1 MVEELSEFSAG
12 QFETVSQLIASSV
25 SLQMALAVLVIGLII
40 IVTVY
45 RKFSSWIQ
53 TQKFS
58 YTRPHISRFVRTA
71 MLAFFAIGLVSSV
84 NAYIQAFELFD
95 EQAITL
101 TDELSPSQTFAKIL
115 NTINILVIGYTISH
129 LIPIALNKREKT
141 ILEREDFESWKELKG
156 FKDDDGDLFHKIFKW
171 IPPKT
176 PPEDLT
182 KEEFEK
188 NLQTKDGLNFLE
200 NYRTSKG
207 VTIGSYEKMGK
218 DPLEEWKKAE
228 RKKYEKYLNDCLS
241 GNNET
246 GRKLT
251 LGTKPQE
258 IYPIDLWREEKRQRG
273 YDPIIPAS
281 KPAGHAELQEERV
294 PKSAKQVLPIG
305 IFVATVIGVVGWW
318 GVDLF
323 VLATATGGMAL
334 GIGLA
339 LKETMENYFAYI
351 LIRKDKIFTEGD
363 RVQLESGYNGYVH
376 RITPRVTYVRHG
388 LNESLAII
396 PTRQL
401 VTAEIINFTKEIKLV
416 PAIVDV
422 GVSYLNDPKQV
433 AAILV
438 KVGKRALVE
447 VKDSNGHHI
456 ARQTRCPYLD
466 QNKPSCGCD
475 KDIHVDISQPTVR
488 FNKFNDSALDF
499 AIIVYV
505 RDYGSQFK
513 MKSDMRV
520 IMYEEFKKYDI
531 RIPWPIRTVYQGDE
545 KREAQEIAEYESK
558 RKQVIDEF
566 GIGDLARGE
575 GD

>member
-12 QFETVSQLIASSV
+12 EFETVSELLASDPDLQLLMVILGV
-25 SLQMALAVLVIGLII
+25 GLAILATG
-40 IVTVY
+40 Y
-45 RKFSSWIQ
+45 RSFGKWMYGK
-53 TQKFS
+53 KFS
-58 YTRPHISRFVRTA
+58 YTRPHVARFVRSA
-71 MLAFFAIGLVSSV
+71 MLAFFAIGLVTSINVFVQVVETDAHNLSSV
-84 NAYIQAFELFD
+84 EALE
-95 EQAITL
+95 
-101 TDELSPSQTFAKIL
+101 TFAKIL
-115 NTINILVIGYTISH
+115 NTINILVVGFTVSH
-129 LIPIALNKREKT
+129 LIPIGLNKAEKT
-141 ILEREDFESWKELKG
+141 KLEAEDFENWKDVKG
-156 FKDDDGDLFHKIFKW
+156 FKDDEDDLFHKIFKW

-251 LGTKPQE
+251 LGAKPQE

-401 VTAEIINFTKEIKLV
+401 VSAEIINYTKEIKLV
-416 PAIVDV
+416 PAVVDV
-422 GVSYLNDPKQV
+422 GVSYLNDPNQV

-438 KVGKRALVE
+438 KVGKRALIE
-447 VKDSNGHHI
+447 VKDSNGHHV
-456 ARQTRCPYLD
+456 ARQTRCPNLD

-475 KDIHVDISQPTVR
+475 KDIHVDIAQPTVR

-520 IMYEEFKKYDI
+520 IMYEEFKEYDI

-545 KREAQEIAEYESK
+545 KREEQEIAEYESK
-558 RKQVIDEF
+558 RKQVVDEF

>member
-12 QFETVSQLIASSV
+12 EFQTVSELLASDPDLQL
-25 SLQMALAVLVIGLII
+25 LMTGLGIGLLLL
-40 IVTVY
+40 TVIY
-45 RKFSSWIQ
+45 RSFGQWMYGK
-53 TQKFS
+53 KFS
-58 YTRPHISRFVRTA
+58 YTRPHAARFTRSA
-71 MLAFFAIGLVSSV
+71 LLAFFAIVLVTSINVFVQWSELDAVNPSSV
-84 NAYIQAFELFD
+84 EALE
-95 EQAITL
+95 
-101 TDELSPSQTFAKIL
+101 TFAKIL
-115 NTINILVIGYTISH
+115 NTINILVVGYTVSQ
-129 LIPIALNKREKT
+129 LIPIALNMTEKAK
-141 ILEREDFESWKELKG
+141 LVKEDFEKWKDLKG
-156 FKDDDGDLFHKIFKW
+156 FKDDEDGLFHKIFKW

-188 NLQTKDGLNFLE
+188 NLQTKEGLNFLE

-207 VTIGSYEKMGK
+207 VTIGSYEKQVK
-218 DPLEEWKKAE
+218 SPDEEWQEAE

-251 LGTKPQE
+251 LGSKPQE

-273 YDPIIPAS
+273 YDPILPAS

-334 GIGLA
+334 GVGLA
-339 LKETMENYFAYI
+339 LKETLENYFAYI
-351 LIRKDKIFTEGD
+351 LIRKDKVFTEGD

-376 RITPRVTYVRHG
+376 RITPRVTYIRHA

-401 VTAEIINFTKEIKLV
+401 VTAEIVNFTKEINLV

-433 AAILV
+433 ASILV
-438 KVGKRALVE
+438 KVGQRTLLE
-447 VKDSNGHHI
+447 VKDSKGNHV
-456 ARQTRCPYLD
+456 AVQKRCPYLD
-466 QNKPSCGCD
+466 ENKPSCGCD
-475 KDIHVDISQPTVR
+475 RDIHVDIEQPTVR
-488 FNKFNDSALDF
+488 FNKFNDSSLDF
-499 AIIVYV
+499 SVWIYV
-505 RDYGSQFK
+505 SSYGAQFK
-513 MKSDMRV
+513 VKSAMRL

-558 RKQVIDEF
+558 RKQVMDEF

>member
-12 QFETVSQLIASSV
+12 EFETVSELLASDPDLQLLMVILGV
-25 SLQMALAVLVIGLII
+25 GLAILATG
-40 IVTVY
+40 Y
-45 RKFSSWIQ
+45 RSFGKWMYGK
-53 TQKFS
+53 KFS
-58 YTRPHISRFVRTA
+58 YTRPHVARFVRSA
-71 MLAFFAIGLVSSV
+71 MLAFFAIGLVTSINVFVQVMETDAHNPSSV
-84 NAYIQAFELFD
+84 EALE
-95 EQAITL
+95 
-101 TDELSPSQTFAKIL
+101 TFAKIL
-115 NTINILVIGYTISH
+115 NTINILVIGFTVSH
-129 LIPIALNKREKT
+129 LIPIGLNKAEKT
-141 ILEREDFESWKELKG
+141 KLEAEDFENWKDEKG
-156 FKDDDGDLFHKIFKW
+156 FKDDEDGLFHKIFKW

-228 RKKYEKYLNDCLS
+228 RKKYEKYLNDCLN

-251 LGTKPQE
+251 LGAKPQE

-294 PKSAKQVLPIG
+294 PKSAKQILPIG

-401 VTAEIINFTKEIKLV
+401 VTAEIINYTKEIKLV

-433 AAILV
+433 ASILV
-438 KVGKRALVE
+438 KIGKRALIE
-447 VKDSNGHHI
+447 VKDSTGHHI
-456 ARQTRCPYLD
+456 ARQIRCPYLD

-475 KDIHVDISQPTVR
+475 KDIHVDIAQPTVR

-499 AIIVYV
+499 AVIVYV

-531 RIPWPIRTVYQGDE
+531 RVPWPIRTVYQGDE
-545 KREAQEIAEYESK
+545 KREAQEIAEHESK
-558 RKQVIDEF
+558 RKQVTDEY
-566 GIGDLARGE
+566 GIGDLAHGGE
-575 GD
+575 D